1 MKPFSL
7 VKILCLS
14 LVTHYAACNSEIRMS
29 YSDLIS
35 NKLQEFLYEDIIS
48 YEKNFEADLNNLA
61 IYKSGSLPMIED
73 FLSDELDLCILTL
86 PENIEFPALE
96 DKEIIKIP
104 FCYKSSVIIV
114 NKENPITEV
123 DIKQLE
129 EMFSNSTSNSNLKTW
144 RDFGVSSF
152 TSSKIKA
159 YAVKEENG
167 ISSDLFRHCVMGS
180 NLFNASVTFG
190 TKENVQALISQD
202 KAAVGIFP
210 TVPENPNLKALFVA
224 EDSESIAYGPSI
236 DNIYYLDYP
245 IRLPFVVLFK
255 SKDLSR
261 LFPLINTLFS
271 DQISDILE
279 DNNFYPLPKII
290 REKFI
295 IDFQLE
301 MQKGQK

>member
-1 MKPFSL
+1 MKSFSL

-14 LVTHYAACNSEIRMS
+14 LVAHYAAYNSEIRMS

-35 NKLQEFLYEDIIS
+35 NKLQEFLYEDIVS
-48 YEKNFEADLNNLA
+48 YEKNFKADLNNLA

-96 DKEIIKIP
+96 DKEIVKIP

-129 EMFSNSTSNSNLKTW
+129 EMFSDSSSNSNLKTW
-144 RDFGVSSF
+144 RILVSSF

-159 YAVKEENG
+159 YSVKEENG

-180 NLFNASVTFG
+180 NLFNASVTFD

-210 TVPENPNLKALFVA
+210 TVPESSNLKALFVA
-224 EDSESIAYGPSI
+224 EDNESIAYGPSI
-236 DNIYYLDYP
+236 DNIYYSDYP
-245 IRLPFVVLFK
+245 IRLPFVLLFK

-261 LFPLINTLFS
+261 IFPLINTLFS
-271 DQISDILE
+271 DQICDILE

-295 IDFQLE
+295 IDFQL
-301 MQKGQK
+301 